1 MDRTGNK
8 YRPITESVHYLP
20 AKAFPCLQNRGGQEI
35 APSLAGLELT
45 NYGILARQGA
55 PAIPV
60 SQPPPTLELHAHSTI
75 FYEKARNEV
84 RALAYKVSA
93 LLTPFPRPCILK
105 FLKLRYPNGK
115 FTELRD

>member
-8 YRPITESVHYLP
+8 YHPITESVHYLP
-20 AKAFPCLQNRGGQEI
+20 AKAFPCLQNHGGQEI

-60 SQPPPTLELHAHSTI
+60 SQPPQHWNYMHIA
-75 FYEKARNEV
+75 
-84 RALAYKVSA
+84 
-93 LLTPFPRPCILK
+93 PFSMKKPGMR
-105 FLKLRYPNGK
+105 
-115 FTELRD
+115 